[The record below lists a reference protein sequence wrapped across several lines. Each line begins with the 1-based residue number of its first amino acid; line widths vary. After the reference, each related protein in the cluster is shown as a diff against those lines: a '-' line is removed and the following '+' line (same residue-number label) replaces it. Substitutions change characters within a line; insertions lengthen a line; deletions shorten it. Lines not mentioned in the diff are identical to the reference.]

1 MPGLQ
6 VAIAEAGTSAPFIV
20 RSPDGHWWRRESFFE
35 WLFQT
40 IQNYTV
46 LVGFDFA
53 FGNPFADCGSYFP
66 GLTTQPETVKDL
78 WALVEKVCRGAPGFY
93 GAPFYKRKDLEFF
106 RYYLSPYGKG
116 DRYRFR
122 QRITEAA
129 CSSITSPHPVLKCIG
144 PANVGTGS
152 LAGMRFLK
160 RLLETAEESVSIWPF
175 DLGIEKSIVV
185 EIFPRLYFKKAG
197 ADPRDWG
204 SIATIDNVLN
214 CYGSE
219 SLDTNWKPE
228 REDEVDALIS
238 AAALRSLTMENAIWL
253 IPTENKSIKET
264 EGWIFGVDWGNY

>member
-1 MPGLQ
+1 LK
-6 VAIAEAGTSAPFIV
+6 
-20 RSPDGHWWRRESFFE
+20 
-35 WLFQT
+35 T
-40 IQNYTV
+40 IQKHRV

-66 GLTTQPETVKDL
+66 GLIKQPKTVEEL
-78 WALVEKVCRGAPGFY
+78 WALVEKVCHGTPDFY
-93 GAPFYKRKDLEFF
+93 GAPFYRRKDLEFY

-122 QRITEAA
+122 QRITEVA
-129 CSSITSPHPVLKCIG
+129 CSNVTAPHPVLKCIG

-160 RLLETAEESVSIWPF
+160 GLLEKAEKFVSIWPF
-175 DLGIEKSIVV
+175 GAMTEKSVVV

-197 ADPRDWG
+197 ADPRDWVSIG
-204 SIATIDNVLN
+204 SIDKVLN
-214 CYGSE
+214 YYGSQ

-228 REDEVDALIS
+228 REDEADALVS
-238 AAALRSLTMENAIWL
+238 AAALRGLTMGNAVWST
-253 IPTENKSIKET
+253 PKSNRSIKET